1 MTTRKGFLAASAAL
15 AAAPGIASAATPAP
29 KPSPSEEPL
38 PKLNFDV
45 ARFNTILDRDAAHK
59 HLFTARNFDT
69 GGVFDGVRATL
80 NAYNDLGVPL
90 SAVAPVAVLY
100 HTSIVLGFDDYAWD
114 TYLSDALERMRKH
127 YPSEATSIADLL
139 TTKSGNPALVK
150 GKAPWDTSIPSLVAD
165 AGLHVFL
172 CNNALSAVSRSVS
185 HGAKKHAA
193 EIYTDLSAHLVPNAT
208 VVPAGVWAV
217 HAIQEKKYTLLQTSL

>member
-1 MTTRKGFLAASAAL
+1 MTTRKGFIAASAAL
-15 AAAPGIASAATPAP
+15 AATPGIAAAATPAP

-45 ARFNTILDRDAAHK
+45 ARFNAILDRDAAHK

-69 GGVFDGVRATL
+69 GGVFDAVRSTL
-80 NAYNDLGVPL
+80 NAYGDVGVPL

-100 HTSIVLGFDDYAWD
+100 HISIVLGFDDYAWD
-114 TYLSDALERMRKH
+114 RYFSDALQRMRKQ
-127 YPSEATSIADLL
+127 YPSEAASIADLL

-165 AGLHVFL
+165 AGLHVFV
-172 CNNALSAVSRSVS
+172 CNNALSGVSQTLARQT
-185 HGAKKHAA
+185 KKHATDV
-193 EIYTDLSAHLVPNAT
+193 YTDLSAHLVPNAT
-208 VVPAGVWAV
+208 IVPAGVWAV
-217 HAIQEKKYTLLQTSL
+217 HAIQEKKYTLLETSL